1 MTPVEVA
8 YRTQLKEEIER
19 IPSEYLEPLL
29 KMLRAHRESIAI
41 TTAEESFIQGWREA
55 MKDDIHP
62 IEELWEDV
70 QVR

>member
-1 MTPVEVA
+1 MTSIEMT

-29 KMLRAHRESIAI
+29 KMLRAYRESIAI
-41 TTAEESFIQGWREA
+41 TTAEESFVQGWREA
-55 MKDDIHP
+55 MNGDIHP
-62 IEELWEDV
+62 IEELWEDI